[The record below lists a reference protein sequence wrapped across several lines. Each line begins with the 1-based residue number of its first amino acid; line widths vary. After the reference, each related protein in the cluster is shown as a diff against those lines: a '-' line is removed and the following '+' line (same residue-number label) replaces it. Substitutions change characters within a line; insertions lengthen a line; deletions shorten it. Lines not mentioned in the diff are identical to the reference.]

1 MRLDRV
7 EREESV
13 QLDVISCDENPDLV
27 DTSLSCLTVDVSEC
41 GMKVASV
48 LEIPVETV
56 LGLRLDLSSTLYRLV
71 GKVRWSRQD
80 EKHLIGLLIDHNS
93 PDFVNWTRNFQLD
106 F

>member
-13 QLDVISCDENPDLV
+13 LVDVISCGENPELN
-27 DTSLSCLTVDVSEC
+27 DTSLACRTVDVSEG
-41 GMKVASV
+41 GMKVASRMD
-48 LEIPVETV
+48 IPVQTV
-56 LGLRLDLSSTLYRLV
+56 VSLRLDMSSILYRLE
-71 GKVRWSRQD
+71 GEVRWCSEQGD
-80 EKHLIGLLIDHNS
+80 HYLGLSLDQAS

>member
-13 QLDVISCDENPDLV
+13 LVDVISCDENPELI
-27 DTSLSCLTVDVSEC
+27 DTSLACRTVDVSEG
-41 GMKVASV
+41 GMKVSSA
-48 LEIPVETV
+48 LDIPVEAV
-56 LGLRLDLSSTLYRLV
+56 LGLRLNLSSTLYRLE
-71 GKVRWSRQD
+71 GKVRWSSQD
-80 EKHLIGLLIDHNS
+80 DEHYIGLLIDHNS